1 MNYDYLYKGDIFVQ
15 RINVDDNNYYTWVEI
30 RYDCNLYQFK
40 MRISSFIKEDI
51 DNEWDPNYDKV
62 GKFKFFE
69 SLEALNDELN
79 EMSIDINKFYDS
91 SKSRYPL

>member
-40 MRISSFIKEDI
+40 MRISSFLKEDI

>member
-15 RINVDDNNYYTWVEI
+15 RVNVDDNNYYTWVEI

-69 SLEALNDELN
+69 SLESLNDELN

>member
-40 MRISSFIKEDI
+40 MRISSFLKEDI

-69 SLEALNDELN
+69 SLEALKDELN

>member
-40 MRISSFIKEDI
+40 MRISSFLKEDI

-79 EMSIDINKFYDS
+79 EMGIDINKFYDS

>member
-40 MRISSFIKEDI
+40 MRICSFIKEDI

-69 SLEALNDELN
+69 NLEALNDELN
-79 EMSIDINKFYDS
+79 EMNIDINKFYDS

>member
-15 RINVDDNNYYTWVEI
+15 RINLDDSNYYIWVEI

-40 MRISSFIKEDI
+40 MRISSFMKEDI

-69 SLEALNDELN
+69 SFEALNDELN
-79 EMSIDINKFYDS
+79 AMNIDINKFYNS